1 MEDIFTQLKK
11 AKGVKMTDAERSAI
25 RKNLMNISSG
35 SSAAPSQASVVSPYT
50 ASFGMMSIFAK
61 AAMFALVGFI
71 VGGTS
76 LSFAS
81 MRALP
86 GDSLY
91 AVKTNVTEKL
101 AGAFTFS
108 TESKTKINAGHVA
121 TRVTEIKAV
130 RENGSINDPRVAL
143 EAETSFNATFTTYT
157 ESLNKLRSEGRVAR
171 SQEIAMA
178 TLTDIQTVAPAR
190 PEPVAMMM
198 SAKMAPMGGAPVA
211 AMMATD
217 VQIESQDISLS
228 GLDAALSNAV
238 TTIEVIAGVGVNSE
252 IITPENETPNQE
264 VLNSSNPTE
273 APKPVSN
280 EPIIEAQ
287 TPVETVE
294 AHTAV
299 EAPKPV
305 IEPVPETKTNLK
317 VR

>member
-11 AKGVKMTDAERSAI
+11 AQGVKMTDAERAAI
-25 RKNLMNISSG
+25 RKNLMNISGG
-35 SSAAPSQASVVSPYT
+35 SYVAPTNASVASPYT
-50 ASFGMMSIFAK
+50 SSFGMMGLFAK
-61 AAMFALVGFI
+61 AAAFALVGFI

-81 MRALP
+81 MKALP

-91 AVKTNVTEKL
+91 AVKTNITEKL
-101 AGAFTFS
+101 AGTFTFS

-143 EAETSFNATFTTYT
+143 ETESSFNATFATYT
-157 ESLNKLRSEGRVAR
+157 ESLDKLRSEGRVAR
-171 SQEIAMA
+171 SQEIALA
-178 TLTDIQTVAPAR
+178 TLADIQTVAPAR
-190 PEPVAMMM
+190 PEPVTMMM

-211 AMMATD
+211 TMMATD
-217 VQIESQDISLS
+217 AQIESPDTSLS

-238 TTIEVIAGVGVNSE
+238 TAIEVIAGIGVNSG
-252 IITPENETPNQE
+252 IVTPETETPNQE
-264 VLNSSNPTE
+264 VLNTNNPTE

-280 EPIIEAQ
+280 EPIIEVQ
-287 TPVETVE
+287 TPVEVE
-294 AHTAV
+294 TAV
-299 EAPKPV
+299 EAPNP
-305 IEPVPETKTNLK
+305 ILEPAPETKSTLK